1 MSKAKKVLTT
11 VLMAAVFL
19 LGIVGGKLNWDGV
32 LLAWLYPGE
41 KGVAAVDTKES
52 RSRESNSAAQSQVLY
67 WVDPMHPQYK
77 SDKPGTAPDCGM
89 DLVPIYKDPAETAT
103 QEKNEFKIPTDKQQ
117 LMGVRYGTVVRAPVS
132 KGLRATGRIAYDE
145 TKIARIHPKVEGWIE
160 KVYVDFTGKLV
171 QKGQPLVDI
180 YSPAL
185 VSTQS
190 EFLLAAKARDYLGS
204 NSFREI
210 SSGALSLYDSAR
222 KRLLLWD
229 IDEKSIEEIE
239 KAGQP
244 KKALT
249 LYSPI
254 SGFVLDRKA
263 YDRQRITPDT
273 ELYAIADLSNVW
285 VLADIY
291 EYESK
296 QIQPGQKAQLE
307 LSYFPGKRLAGV
319 VDYIYPQLE
328 PSTRTLKVRIQL
340 PNPHYQL
347 KPDMYVNVT
356 FNISYGTQIVV
367 PAEAVLDSGAE
378 QVVFVAHENGFF
390 EPRKV
395 KLGAEAEGRYVVLE
409 GLKPGERVVTSANFL
424 IDSESRLKSAMNS
437 MAGMGHGSAPAK
449 MGEEDRQEGKHR
461 H

>member
-1 MSKAKKVLTT
+1 MSKAKKVLTM
-11 VLMAAVFL
+11 VFMAAVFI
-19 LGIVGGKLNWDGV
+19 LGIVGGKLNWDG
-32 LLAWLYPGE
+32 LLLSWLYPRE
-41 KGVAAVDTKES
+41 KGVAVADTNETKS
-52 RSRESNSAAQSQVLY
+52 RQSNAAGQSQVLY

-89 DLVPIYKDPAETAT
+89 ELVPVYKDPAAA
-103 QEKNEFKIPTDKQQ
+103 EKQDENGFRIPTGKQQ

-132 KGLRATGRIAYDE
+132 KTLRATGRIAYDE

-185 VSTQS
+185 VSTQA
-190 EFLLAAKARDYLGS
+190 EYLLAAKARDYLGS

-239 KAGQP
+239 KTGQP

-291 EYESK
+291 EYESQ
-296 QIQPGQKAQLE
+296 QIQVGQRAQLE
-307 LSYFPGKRLAGV
+307 LSYLPGKRVTGV

-340 PNPHYQL
+340 PNPQYQL

-395 KLGAEAEGRYVVLE
+395 KLGTEAEGRYVVLE
-409 GLKPGERVVTSANFL
+409 GLKPGEPVVTSANFL
-424 IDSESRLKSAMNS
+424 IDSESRLKSAMSS
-437 MAGMGHGSAPAK
+437 MAGMGHGSAPAGK
-449 MGEEDRQEGKHR
+449 EEDRQEGKHR

>member
-1 MSKAKKVLTT
+1 MSKGKIVLTT
-11 VLMAAVFL
+11 VFTVAIFL
-19 LGIVGGKLNWDGV
+19 LGVAGGKLNWDG
-32 LLAWLYPGE
+32 LLLSRLFPGS
-41 KGVAAVDTKES
+41 KEFA
-52 RSRESNSAAQSQVLY
+52 SADIKQKDATASHANNKKVLY

-89 DLVPIYKDPAETAT
+89 DLVPVYADQQAADEGTPENAL
-103 QEKNEFKIPTDKQQ
+103 KIPFGKQQ
-117 LMGVRYGTVVRAPVS
+117 LMGVRYGTVVRAPMN
-132 KGLRATGRIAYDE
+132 KTLRALGRIAYDE
-145 TKIARIHPKVEGWIE
+145 TKIARVHPKIDGWIE

-171 QKGQPLVDI
+171 EKGQPLVDV

-185 VSTQS
+185 VSTQQ
-190 EFLLAAKARDYLGS
+190 EYLLAAKARAHLAS
-204 NSFREI
+204 SSFGEI

-239 KAGQP
+239 KTGEP

-263 YDRQRITPDT
+263 YERQRITAET

-285 VLADIY
+285 VLADVF
-291 EYESK
+291 EYEME
-296 QIQPGQKAQLE
+296 QIRVGQSAQLQ
-307 LSYFPGKRLAGV
+307 LSYFPDKKFAGV
-319 VDYIYPQLE
+319 IDYIYPQLE
-328 PSTRTLKVRIQL
+328 PSTRTLKVRIQV
-340 PNPHYQL
+340 PNSQYLL

-356 FNISYGTQIVV
+356 LNISYGTQTVV
-367 PAEAVLDSGAE
+367 PVEAVLDSGAE

-390 EPRKV
+390 EPRKI
-395 KLGAEAEGRYVVLE
+395 KIGAEVTGRYVVLD
-409 GLKPGERVVTSANFL
+409 GLKPGERVVTSGNFL
-424 IDSESRLKSAMNS
+424 IDSESRLKSAMGA
-437 MAGMGHGSAPAK
+437 MAGMGHESAPAK
-449 MGEEDRQEGKHR
+449 KEEDRQEVKHS